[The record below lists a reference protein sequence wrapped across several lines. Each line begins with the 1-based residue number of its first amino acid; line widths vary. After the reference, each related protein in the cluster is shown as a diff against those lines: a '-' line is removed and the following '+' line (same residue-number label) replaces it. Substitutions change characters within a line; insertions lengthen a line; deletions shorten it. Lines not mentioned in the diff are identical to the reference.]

1 MDRRINKSKRAIMDA
16 LLRLISEKSF
26 ESITINEIANEAD
39 VNRGTVYLH
48 FEDKYDLLN
57 QCIDSQL
64 NPLLQTCQANN
75 GGSLI
80 TSKEALLRTFSY
92 LETHA
97 AFYTL
102 MMKDNSIP
110 IFRTRLLALMQESL
124 GQQLANKDDVLPK
137 DITVQFIASAAVG
150 VMEWWLSNEMPKP
163 AADMVEHLNL
173 LLERVSPNPQPAVKA
188 PGAFE

>member
-1 MDRRINKSKRAIMDA
+1 M
-16 LLRLISEKSF
+16 
-26 ESITINEIANEAD
+26 
-39 VNRGTVYLH
+39 
-48 FEDKYDLLN
+48 
-57 QCIDSQL
+57 
-64 NPLLQTCQANN
+64 QTCQANN